1 MVDIQKVK
9 NRLGTLYI
17 SLIILIAFLALT
29 SGGIKIIEIID
40 ILLLIVMF
48 ILLQKKL
55 VNLKTLCIM
64 SIVFGL
70 VVVFTCKGISILLA
84 AWLVIY
90 ASISLVKTKNINE

>member
-17 SLIILIAFLALT
+17 SLIILIAFLALI